1 MTLISVIEIS
11 IVWFCGCIFGIWAT
25 FKSAPKEVWLRIAI
39 GARLQTLLDEEGD
52 ILTLSSDNPESIG
65 PRQAIICRGG
75 WTDWKDKHFGG
86 DSLLECLD
94 NAVIT
99 RIGNVE
105 SKENLW
111 NL

>member
-1 MTLISVIEIS
+1 MTLIGIS
-11 IVWFCGCIFGIWAT
+11 IAWIIGWALGVWAT
-25 FKSAPKEVWLRIAI
+25 FRFAPKEVWIKITI
-39 GARLQTLLDEEGD
+39 GARLQTLLDEEGN
-52 ILTLSSDNPESIG
+52 ILTLSSNNPESIG

-99 RIGNVE
+99 KIGNVE